1 MEPTVDAALLGEE
14 LPRILTDVQA
24 GRSWTVSEEGEAF
37 ARIVPH
43 HGHRWVAIEEV
54 AALLA
59 ELGANPEWEQELR
72 AE

>member
-1 MEPTVDAALLGEE
+1 MPRKRSRGNAAPGCVRCGAVGLVE
-14 LPRILTDVQA
+14 A
-24 GRSWTVSEEGEAF
+24 EAF

-43 HGHRWVAIEEV
+43 RGHRWVAIEEV